1 MLLGDSFVEAVQV
14 KQSDGIAERLEAAL
28 NRVDAAGPVEVVNA
42 GVAAYGT
49 TQEYLLLDRM
59 GEQLQ
64 PDLVVLLFFVGN
76 DVMNNNYRLELW
88 DGDLSLALKPYF
100 DVDRSGNLRLIPS
113 PPPAPRHGLS
123 DQMRRCCVLY
133 NVIETGVYNKLDQT
147 TPVSS

>member
-100 DVDRSGNLRLIPS
+100 DVDRSGTS
-113 PPPAPRHGLS
+113 A
-123 DQMRRCCVLY
+123 
-133 NVIETGVYNKLDQT
+133 
-147 TPVSS
+147 